1 MRVVEYEKETKSLA
15 YQVTRGAGMVSG
27 VFALVVCIL
36 LIANN
41 LSIKKTD
48 PIHSPALQNLIE
60 ELKAKPNDEALREE
74 IRELDHLAR
83 RAFFTSQYFNRLAI
97 YLLVGGLVVMVIAF
111 KSLEAFKTKPPFP
124 DSSAPKDDLVE
135 NARWARKS
143 VTAVGLV
150 LVGFALMIALPW
162 ESNLDI
168 PEVELAGGADSA
180 GGVPAVGA
188 AGKTNPVPP
197 AGDEPEAVVAGE
209 PASPVASGPV
219 ASAEQRLKN
228 WPGFLGPRAGHA
240 DAKGLPTQWDG
251 ETGEG
256 ILWKTKIPLPGFNSP
271 IVWEGKI
278 FLSGADETKREVY
291 CVDADSGKII
301 WQKAVVDIPGSP
313 SEEEAP
319 EVSGDTGYA
328 AATMATD
335 GQRVFAIFSN
345 GDLAAFDFEGKQVWA
360 KNMGIPENPY
370 GYSSSLV
377 VYDDLLLVQYDR
389 EEDSF
394 VTGLDVASGKPRW
407 KTARDFGPS
416 WSSPAL
422 IETKEGTQLVLA
434 ADPMVVSYDPK
445 NGEELW
451 RVECLE
457 GGEVAPTPVYADG
470 RLYVAADYVKVAA
483 IDTNKHEVVWEAT
496 DMIPGIATPLV
507 VGDYLIGGLG
517 DGGMVC
523 YDVKTGEELWL
534 EDSDEGF
541 YASPIFAEGRV
552 YLADRAGTMHI
563 FTPGA
568 EYKAIA
574 TPSLGE
580 VIVST
585 AVAMGDTLYVRG
597 LNNLYRIGP

>member
-1 MRVVEYEKETKSLA
+1 MRVVEYEKETTSLA
-15 YQVTRGAGMVSG
+15 YQVIKGVGMVSG
-27 VFALVVCIL
+27 VFALVVCAL

-48 PIHSPALQNLIE
+48 PIHSPALQKLVE
-60 ELKAKPNDEALREE
+60 ELKTNPNDEALREE
-74 IRELDHLAR
+74 IRELDQIAR
-83 RAFFTSQYFNRLAI
+83 RAFFTSQHFNRLAI
-97 YLLVGGLVVMVIAF
+97 YLLVGGLVVMVVAF
-111 KSLEAFKTKPPFP
+111 KSLEVFKTAPPFP
-124 DSSAPKDDLVE
+124 DSTAPREDIVE

-143 VTAVGLV
+143 ITAVGLV

-168 PEVELAGGADSA
+168 PEAELAGGTDPAAGDADGEA
-180 GGVPAVGA
+180 VGTPIPAVPPVESKPA
-188 AGKTNPVPP
+188 AP
-197 AGDEPEAVVAGE
+197 ADAE
-209 PASPVASGPV
+209 PV

-228 WPGFLGPRAGHA
+228 WPGFLGPRSGHA
-240 DAKGLPTQWDG
+240 EAKGLPTEWNG

-256 ILWKTKIPLPGFNSP
+256 IKWKTKIPLPGFNSP
-271 IVWEGKI
+271 IIWEGKI
-278 FLSGADETKREVY
+278 FLSGADEKKREVY
-291 CVDADSGKII
+291 CVDAASGKMI
-301 WQKAVVDIPGSP
+301 WQKAVANIPGSP
-313 SEEEAP
+313 SEEESP
-319 EVSGDTGYA
+319 DVSDDTGYA

-335 GQRVFAIFSN
+335 GVRVFAIFSN
-345 GDLAAFDFEGKQVWA
+345 GDLAAFDFEGEQVWA
-360 KNMGIPENPY
+360 KNMGVPENPY

-377 VYDDLLLVQYDR
+377 VYGNLLLVQYDR

-394 VTGLDVASGKPRW
+394 VTGLDVASGKEQW

-445 NGEELW
+445 NGKELW

-457 GGEVAPTPVYADG
+457 GGEIAPTPVYANG
-470 RLYVAADYVKVAA
+470 LLYVAADYVKVAA
-483 IDTNKHEVVWEAT
+483 IDVAKHEVAWEAT
-496 DMIPGIATPLV
+496 DMIPGISTPLV

-523 YDVKTGEELWL
+523 YHAKTGEEVWT
-534 EDSDEGF
+534 EDTDEGF
-541 YASPIFAEGRV
+541 YASPILAEGRI

-563 FTPGA
+563 FAPGA
-568 EYKAIA
+568 EYKSLG

-585 AVAMGDTLYVRG
+585 VVAMGDTLYLRG